1 MYLVS
6 GVVCVDICK
15 HAVSYLFGV
24 LLAVSQCLKRP
35 FQEILIFFCCVAFSS
50 LFSEVSEE
58 EYGVMRLTV

>member
-24 LLAVSQCLKRP
+24 LLAVSQCSKRP
-35 FQEILIFFCCVAFSS
+35 FQEILIFFLLRCFLVF
-50 LFSEVSEE
+50 V
-58 EYGVMRLTV
+58 

>member
-35 FQEILIFFCCVAFSS
+35 FQEILIFFSAALLS
-50 LFSEVSEE
+50 
-58 EYGVMRLTV
+58 RLCLVKSQKKSMASCG